1 MEIYLMNF
9 KKVFGFAAV
18 AALSVAALAACAPS
32 SGGNS
37 KEDKNTLKVG
47 IMTQTDATEQL
58 WDKVS
63 ENAKKEGLT
72 LEFVEFTDYSQPN
85 KALANG
91 EIDVNAFQHYNFL
104 NNWNTEN
111 KGDLVAAADTLISP
125 LRIFSGLDGD
135 KAKYA
140 DISELP
146 DGAVISVPNDATN
159 ESRALYLLQT
169 AGLIKLDVSGEELAT
184 KVNISE
190 NPKKLDIKELDA
202 SQTAS
207 TRTSVDA
214 AIINN
219 NYAVDAGVD
228 YATVLFKEEINAE
241 SKQWVNVIA
250 AQKDWEKSD
259 KADAIKILIKSYQT
273 DEVAKILS
281 DSSNGVDV
289 PAWEGAPSTN

>member
-1 MEIYLMNF
+1 MNF
-9 KKVFGFAAV
+9 KKLFGFATV
-18 AALSVAALAACAPS
+18 AALSVVTLAACAPS
-32 SGGNS
+32 SGS
-37 KEDKNTLKVG
+37 KTDENTLKVG
-47 IMTQTDATEQL
+47 IMTRTDATEPL
-58 WDKVS
+58 WEKVS
-63 ENAKKEGLT
+63 DLAEKDGLK
-72 LEFVEFTDYSQPN
+72 LDFVEFTDYSQPN

-104 NNWNTEN
+104 NNWNSEN

-125 LRIFSGLDGD
+125 LRIFSGLDGE
-135 KAKYA
+135 KVKYKT
-140 DISELP
+140 ISELP
-146 DGAVISVPNDATN
+146 DGAVISVPNDPTN

-169 AGLIKLDVSGEELAT
+169 AGLIKLNVSGEELAT
-184 KVNISE
+184 IVNISE

-202 SQTAS
+202 SQTAA

-228 YATVLFKEEINAE
+228 YATVLFKEEITPE

-259 KADAIKILIKSYQT
+259 KADAIKTLIKAYQT
-273 DEVAKILS
+273 EEVAKILS
-281 DSSNGVDV
+281 DSSNGIDV
-289 PAWEGAPSTN
+289 PAWEGAPSTNNRL

>member
-1 MEIYLMNF
+1 MKL
-9 KKVFGFAAV
+9 KKLFGFAAV

-32 SGGNS
+32 SS
-37 KEDKNTLKVG
+37 TSSSDDSTNTLKVG

-63 ENAKKEGLT
+63 ENAAKEGIT

-111 KGDLVAAADTLISP
+111 NGDLVAAADTLISP

-135 KAKYA
+135 KAKYT

-146 DGAVISVPNDATN
+146 DGAVVSVPNDVTN
-159 ESRALYLLQT
+159 ESRALYLLQA

-184 KVNISE
+184 ITNIVE
-190 NPKKLDIKELDA
+190 NPKNLDIKELDA
-202 SQTAS
+202 SQTAA

-228 YATVLFKEEINAE
+228 YATVLFKEEITAE

-250 AQKDWEKSD
+250 AQKDWESSD
-259 KADAIKILIKSYQT
+259 KADAINILIKAYQT
-273 DEVAKILS
+273 DEVAQILS
-281 DSSNGVDV
+281 ESSNGVDV
-289 PAWEGAPSTN
+289 PAWEGAPTVE

>member
-1 MEIYLMNF
+1 MKL
-9 KKVFGFAAV
+9 KKLFGFAAV

-32 SGGNS
+32 SS
-37 KEDKNTLKVG
+37 TSSSDDSTNTLKVG
-47 IMTQTDATEQL
+47 IMTQTDATEPL

-63 ENAKKEGLT
+63 ELAAAEGLT

-111 KGDLVAAADTLISP
+111 NGDLVAAADTLISP

-135 KAKYA
+135 KAKYT

-146 DGAVISVPNDATN
+146 DGAVVSVPNDVTN
-159 ESRALYLLQT
+159 ESRALYLLQA

-184 KVNISE
+184 ITNIVE
-190 NPKKLDIKELDA
+190 NPKNLDIKELDA
-202 SQTAS
+202 SQTAA

-228 YATVLFKEEINAE
+228 YATVLFKEEITAE

-250 AQKDWEKSD
+250 AQKDWESSD
-259 KADAIKILIKSYQT
+259 KADAINILIKAYQT
-273 DEVAKILS
+273 DEVAQILS
-281 DSSNGVDV
+281 ESSNGVDV
-289 PAWEGAPSTN
+289 PAWEGAPTVE

>member
-1 MEIYLMNF
+1 MNF
-9 KKVFGFAAV
+9 KKLFGFAAV

-32 SGGNS
+32 SS
-37 KEDKNTLKVG
+37 TSSSDDSTNTLKVG
-47 IMTQTDATEQL
+47 IMTQTDATEPL

-63 ENAKKEGLT
+63 ELAAAEGLT

-111 KGDLVAAADTLISP
+111 NGDLVAAADTLISP

-135 KAKYA
+135 KAKYT

-146 DGAVISVPNDATN
+146 DGAVVSVPNDVTN
-159 ESRALYLLQT
+159 ESRALYLLQA

-184 KVNISE
+184 ITNIVE
-190 NPKKLDIKELDA
+190 NPKNLDIKELDA
-202 SQTAS
+202 IQTAA

-228 YATVLFKEEINAE
+228 YATVLFKEEITAE

-250 AQKDWEKSD
+250 AQKDWESSD
-259 KADAIKILIKSYQT
+259 KADAINILIKAYQT
-273 DEVAKILS
+273 DEVAQIIS
-281 DSSNGVDV
+281 DASNGVDV
-289 PAWEGAPSTN
+289 PAWEGAPTVE

>member
-1 MEIYLMNF
+1 MNF

-32 SGGNS
+32 SGS
-37 KEDKNTLKVG
+37 DSSADKNTLKVG
-47 IMTQTDATEQL
+47 IMTQTDATEPL

-63 ENAKKEGLT
+63 ELAEKDGLT
-72 LEFVEFTDYSQPN
+72 LELVEFTDYSQPN

-125 LRIFSGLDGD
+125 LRIFSGLNGE
-135 KAKYA
+135 KAKYT

-159 ESRALYLLQT
+159 ESRALYLLQA
-169 AGLIKLDVSGEELAT
+169 AGLIKLDASGEELAT
-184 KVNISE
+184 ITNIVE

-202 SQTAS
+202 SQTAA

-228 YATVLFKEEINAE
+228 YATVLFKEEITTE

-250 AQKDWEKSD
+250 AQKDWESSD
-259 KADAIKILIKSYQT
+259 KVDAIKTLIKAYQT
-273 DEVAKILS
+273 DEVAKIIS
-281 DSSNGVDV
+281 DASNGVDV
-289 PAWEGAPSTN
+289 PAWKGAPSAK

>member
-1 MEIYLMNF
+1 MNF

-32 SGGNS
+32 SS
-37 KEDKNTLKVG
+37 TSSSDDSTNTLKVG
-47 IMTQTDATEQL
+47 IMTQTDATEPL

-63 ENAKKEGLT
+63 ELAAAEGLT

-111 KGDLVAAADTLISP
+111 NGDLVAAADTLISP

-135 KAKYA
+135 KAKYT

-146 DGAVISVPNDATN
+146 DGAVVSVPNDVTN
-159 ESRALYLLQT
+159 ESRALYLLQA

-184 KVNISE
+184 ITNIVE
-190 NPKKLDIKELDA
+190 NPKNLDIKELDA
-202 SQTAS
+202 SQTAA

-228 YATVLFKEEINAE
+228 YATVLFKEEITAE

-250 AQKDWEKSD
+250 AQKDWESSD
-259 KADAIKILIKSYQT
+259 KADAINILIKAYQT
-273 DEVAKILS
+273 DEVAQIIS
-281 DSSNGVDV
+281 DASNGVDV
-289 PAWEGAPSTN
+289 PAWEGAPTVE

>member
-1 MEIYLMNF
+1 MKL
-9 KKVFGFAAV
+9 KKLFGFAAV

-32 SGGNS
+32 SS
-37 KEDKNTLKVG
+37 TSSSDDSTKTLTVG

-63 ENAKKEGLT
+63 ENAAKEGIT

-111 KGDLVAAADTLISP
+111 NGDLVAAADTLISP

-135 KAKYA
+135 KAKYT
-140 DISELP
+140 DISDLP
-146 DGAVISVPNDATN
+146 DGAVVSVPNDVTN
-159 ESRALYLLQT
+159 ESRALYLLQA

-184 KVNISE
+184 ITNIVE
-190 NPKKLDIKELDA
+190 NPKNLDIKELDA
-202 SQTAS
+202 SQTAA

-228 YATVLFKEEINAE
+228 YATVLFKEEITAE

-250 AQKDWEKSD
+250 AQKDWESSD
-259 KADAIKILIKSYQT
+259 KADAINILIKAYQT
-273 DEVAKILS
+273 DEVAQILS
-281 DSSNGVDV
+281 ESSNGVDV
-289 PAWEGAPSTN
+289 PAWEGAPTVE

>member
-1 MEIYLMNF
+1 MNF

-32 SGGNS
+32 SGS
-37 KEDKNTLKVG
+37 DSSADKNTLKVG
-47 IMTQTDATEQL
+47 IMTQTDATEPL

-63 ENAKKEGLT
+63 ELAEKDGLT
-72 LEFVEFTDYSQPN
+72 LELVEFTDYSQPN

-125 LRIFSGLDGD
+125 LRIFSGLNGE
-135 KAKYA
+135 KAKYT

-159 ESRALYLLQT
+159 ESRALYLLQA
-169 AGLIKLDVSGEELAT
+169 AGLIKLDASGEELAT
-184 KVNISE
+184 ITNIVE

-202 SQTAS
+202 SQTAA

-228 YATVLFKEEINAE
+228 YATVLFKEEITTE

-250 AQKDWEKSD
+250 AQKDWESSD
-259 KADAIKILIKSYQT
+259 KVDAIKTLIKAYQT
-273 DEVAKILS
+273 DEVAKII
-281 DSSNGVDV
+281 SNASNSVDV
-289 PAWEGAPSTN
+289 G

>member
-1 MEIYLMNF
+1 MNF

-32 SGGNS
+32 SS
-37 KEDKNTLKVG
+37 SSSSEDSANTIKVG
-47 IMTQTDATEQL
+47 IMTQTDATEPL
-58 WDKVS
+58 WEKVS

-111 KGDLVAAADTLISP
+111 NGDLVAAADTLISP
-125 LRIFSGLDGD
+125 LRIFSGLDGE
-135 KAKYA
+135 KAKYT

-146 DGAVISVPNDATN
+146 DGAVVSVPNDVTN
-159 ESRALYLLQT
+159 ESRALYLLQA

-184 KVNISE
+184 ITNIVE
-190 NPKKLDIKELDA
+190 NPKNLDIKELDA
-202 SQTAS
+202 SQTAA

-228 YATVLFKEEINAE
+228 YATVLFKEEITAE

-273 DEVAKILS
+273 DEVAQILS
-281 DSSNGVDV
+281 DASNGVDV
-289 PAWEGAPSTN
+289 PAWEGAPTVE

>member
-1 MEIYLMNF
+1 MKL
-9 KKVFGFAAV
+9 KKLFGFAAV

-32 SGGNS
+32 SS
-37 KEDKNTLKVG
+37 TSSSDDSTNTLKVG

-63 ENAKKEGLT
+63 ENAAKEGIT

-111 KGDLVAAADTLISP
+111 NGDLVAAADTLISP

-135 KAKYA
+135 KVKYT

-146 DGAVISVPNDATN
+146 DGAVVSVPNDVTN
-159 ESRALYLLQT
+159 ESRALYLLQA

-184 KVNISE
+184 ITNIVE
-190 NPKKLDIKELDA
+190 NPKNLDIKELDA
-202 SQTAS
+202 SQTAA

-228 YATVLFKEEINAE
+228 YATVLFKEEITAE

-250 AQKDWEKSD
+250 AQKDWES
-259 KADAIKILIKSYQT
+259 
-273 DEVAKILS
+273 
-281 DSSNGVDV
+281 
-289 PAWEGAPSTN
+289 

>member
-1 MEIYLMNF
+1 MNF

-32 SGGNS
+32 SS
-37 KEDKNTLKVG
+37 SSSSEDSANTIKVG
-47 IMTQTDATEQL
+47 IMTQTDATEPL
-58 WDKVS
+58 WEKVS

-111 KGDLVAAADTLISP
+111 NGDLVAAADTLISP
-125 LRIFSGLDGD
+125 LRIFSGLDGE
-135 KAKYA
+135 KAKYT

-146 DGAVISVPNDATN
+146 DGAVVSVPNDVTN
-159 ESRALYLLQT
+159 ESRALYLLQA

-184 KVNISE
+184 ITNIVE
-190 NPKKLDIKELDA
+190 NPKNLDIKELDA
-202 SQTAS
+202 SQTAA

-228 YATVLFKEEINAE
+228 YATVLFKEEITAE

-250 AQKDWEKSD
+250 AQKDWESSA
-259 KADAIKILIKSYQT
+259 KADAIKILIKAYQT
-273 DEVAKILS
+273 DEVAQILS
-281 DSSNGVDV
+281 DASNGVDV
-289 PAWEGAPSTN
+289 PAWEGAPTVE

>member
-1 MEIYLMNF
+1 MKL
-9 KKVFGFAAV
+9 KKLFGFAAV

-32 SGGNS
+32 SS
-37 KEDKNTLKVG
+37 TSSSDDSTNTLKVG

-63 ENAKKEGLT
+63 ENAAKEGIT

-111 KGDLVAAADTLISP
+111 NGDLVAAADTLISP

-135 KAKYA
+135 KVKYT

-146 DGAVISVPNDATN
+146 DGAVVSVPNDVTN
-159 ESRALYLLQT
+159 ESRALYLLQA

-184 KVNISE
+184 ITNIVE
-190 NPKKLDIKELDA
+190 NPKNLDIKELDA
-202 SQTAS
+202 SQTAA

-228 YATVLFKEEINAE
+228 YATVLFKEEITAE

-250 AQKDWEKSD
+250 AQKDWESSD
-259 KADAIKILIKSYQT
+259 KADAINILIKAYQT
-273 DEVAKILS
+273 DEVAQILS
-281 DSSNGVDV
+281 ESSNGVDV
-289 PAWEGAPSTN
+289 PAWEGAPTVE

>member
-1 MEIYLMNF
+1 MNF

-32 SGGNS
+32 SGSDSSG
-37 KEDKNTLKVG
+37 DKNTLKVG
-47 IMTQTDATEQL
+47 IMTQTDATEPL

-63 ENAKKEGLT
+63 ELAEKDGLT
-72 LEFVEFTDYSQPN
+72 LELVEFTDYSQPN

-125 LRIFSGLDGD
+125 LRIFSGLNGE
-135 KAKYA
+135 KAKYT

-159 ESRALYLLQT
+159 ESRALYLLQA
-169 AGLIKLDVSGEELAT
+169 AGLIKLDASGEELAT
-184 KVNISE
+184 ITNIVE

-202 SQTAS
+202 SQTAA

-228 YATVLFKEEINAE
+228 YATVLFKEEITTE

-250 AQKDWEKSD
+250 AQKDWESSD
-259 KADAIKILIKSYQT
+259 KVDAIKTLIKAYQT
-273 DEVAKILS
+273 DEVAKIIS
-281 DSSNGVDV
+281 DASNGVDV
-289 PAWEGAPSTN
+289 PAWKGAPSAK

>member
-1 MEIYLMNF
+1 MKL
-9 KKVFGFAAV
+9 KKLFGFAAV

-32 SGGNS
+32 SS
-37 KEDKNTLKVG
+37 TSSSDDSTNTLKVG

-63 ENAKKEGLT
+63 ENAAKEGIT

-111 KGDLVAAADTLISP
+111 NGDLVAAADTLISP

-135 KAKYA
+135 KAKYT

-146 DGAVISVPNDATN
+146 DGAVVSVPNDVTN
-159 ESRALYLLQT
+159 ESRALYLLQA

-184 KVNISE
+184 ITNIVE
-190 NPKKLDIKELDA
+190 NPKNLDIKELDA
-202 SQTAS
+202 SQTAA

-228 YATVLFKEEINAE
+228 YATVLFKEEITAE

-250 AQKDWEKSD
+250 AQKDWESSD
-259 KADAIKILIKSYQT
+259 KADAINILIKAYQT
-273 DEVAKILS
+273 DEVAQIIS
-281 DSSNGVDV
+281 DASNGVDV
-289 PAWEGAPSTN
+289 PAWEGAPTVE

>member
-135 KAKYA
+135 KAKYT

>member
-1 MEIYLMNF
+1 MKL
-9 KKVFGFAAV
+9 KKLFGFAAV

-32 SGGNS
+32 SS
-37 KEDKNTLKVG
+37 TSSSDDSTKTLTVG

-63 ENAKKEGLT
+63 ENAAKEGIT

-111 KGDLVAAADTLISP
+111 NGDLVAAADTLISP

-135 KAKYA
+135 KAKYT

-146 DGAVISVPNDATN
+146 DGAVVSVPNDVTN
-159 ESRALYLLQT
+159 ESRALYLLQA

-184 KVNISE
+184 ITNIVE
-190 NPKKLDIKELDA
+190 NPKNLDIKELDA
-202 SQTAS
+202 SQTAA

-228 YATVLFKEEINAE
+228 YATVLFKEEITAE

-250 AQKDWEKSD
+250 AQKDWESSD
-259 KADAIKILIKSYQT
+259 KADAINILIKAYQT
-273 DEVAKILS
+273 DEVAQILS
-281 DSSNGVDV
+281 ESSNGVDV
-289 PAWEGAPSTN
+289 PAWEGAPTVV

>member
-1 MEIYLMNF
+1 MNF

-32 SGGNS
+32 SS
-37 KEDKNTLKVG
+37 SSSSEDSANTIKVG
-47 IMTQTDATEQL
+47 IMTQTDATEPL
-58 WDKVS
+58 WEKVS

-111 KGDLVAAADTLISP
+111 NGDLVAAADTLISP
-125 LRIFSGLDGD
+125 LRIFSGLDGE
-135 KAKYA
+135 KAKYT

-146 DGAVISVPNDATN
+146 DGAVVSVPNDVTN
-159 ESRALYLLQT
+159 ESRALYLLQA

-184 KVNISE
+184 ITNIVE
-190 NPKKLDIKELDA
+190 NPKNLDIKELDA
-202 SQTAS
+202 SQTAA

-228 YATVLFKEEINAE
+228 YATVLFKEEITAE

-250 AQKDWEKSD
+250 AQKDWESSD
-259 KADAIKILIKSYQT
+259 KADAINILIKAYQT
-273 DEVAKILS
+273 DEVAQIIS
-281 DSSNGVDV
+281 DASNGVDV
-289 PAWEGAPSTN
+289 PAWEGAPTVE

>member
-1 MEIYLMNF
+1 MNF

-18 AALSVAALAACAPS
+18 TALSVVALAACAPS
-32 SGGNS
+32 SGNDS
-37 KEDKNTLKVG
+37 KEDDKTLTVG
-47 IMTQTDATEQL
+47 IMTRTDATEPL
-58 WDKVS
+58 WEKVS

-72 LEFVEFTDYSQPN
+72 LKFVEFTDYSQPN

-111 KGDLVAAADTLISP
+111 DGDLVAAADTLISP
-125 LRIFSGLDGD
+125 LRIFSGLDGE
-135 KAKYA
+135 KAKYK

-146 DGAVISVPNDATN
+146 DGAVVSVPNDATN

-184 KVNISE
+184 KVNITD

-250 AQKDWEKSD
+250 AQKGWEKSN
-259 KADAIKILIKSYQT
+259 KADAIKILIKAYQT
-273 DEVAKILS
+273 NEVAKILS
-281 DSSNGVDV
+281 DASNGVDV
-289 PAWEGAPSTN
+289 PAWEGADSAK

>member
-1 MEIYLMNF
+1 MNF

-18 AALSVAALAACAPS
+18 AALSVVALAACAPS
-32 SGGNS
+32 SGNDS
-37 KEDKNTLKVG
+37 KEDDKTLTVG
-47 IMTQTDATEQL
+47 IMTRTDATEPL
-58 WDKVS
+58 WEKVS

-72 LEFVEFTDYSQPN
+72 LKFVEFTDYSQPN

-111 KGDLVAAADTLISP
+111 DGDLVAAADTLISP
-125 LRIFSGLDGD
+125 LRIFSGLNGE
-135 KAKYA
+135 KAKYK

-146 DGAVISVPNDATN
+146 DGAVVSVPNDATN

-184 KVNISE
+184 KVNITD

-250 AQKDWEKSD
+250 AQKGWEKSN
-259 KADAIKILIKSYQT
+259 KADAIKILIKAYQT
-273 DEVAKILS
+273 NEVVKILS
-281 DSSNGVDV
+281 DASNGVDV
-289 PAWEGAPSTN
+289 PAWEGADSAK

>member
-1 MEIYLMNF
+1 MNF

-18 AALSVAALAACAPS
+18 AALLVVALAACAPS
-32 SGGNS
+32 SGNDS
-37 KEDKNTLKVG
+37 KEDDKTLTVG
-47 IMTQTDATEQL
+47 IMTRTDATEPL
-58 WDKVS
+58 WEKVS

-72 LEFVEFTDYSQPN
+72 LKFVEFTDYSQPN

-111 KGDLVAAADTLISP
+111 DGDLVAAADTLISP
-125 LRIFSGLDGD
+125 LRIFSGLNGE
-135 KAKYA
+135 KAKYK
-140 DISELP
+140 DIKELP
-146 DGAVISVPNDATN
+146 DGAVVSVPNDATN

-184 KVNISE
+184 KVNITD

-250 AQKDWEKSD
+250 AQKGWEKSN
-259 KADAIKILIKSYQT
+259 KADAIKILIKAYQT
-273 DEVAKILS
+273 NEVAKILS
-281 DSSNGVDV
+281 DASNGVDV
-289 PAWEGAPSTN
+289 PAWEGADSAK

>member
-1 MEIYLMNF
+1 MNF

-32 SGGNS
+32 SGS
-37 KEDKNTLKVG
+37 DSSADKNTLKVG
-47 IMTQTDATEQL
+47 IMTQTDATEPL

-63 ENAKKEGLT
+63 ELAEKDGLT
-72 LEFVEFTDYSQPN
+72 LELVEFTYYSQPN

-125 LRIFSGLDGD
+125 LRIFSGLNGE
-135 KAKYA
+135 KAKYT

-159 ESRALYLLQT
+159 ESRALYLLQA
-169 AGLIKLDVSGEELAT
+169 AGLIKLDASGEELAT
-184 KVNISE
+184 ITNIVE

-202 SQTAS
+202 SQTAA

-228 YATVLFKEEINAE
+228 YATVLFKEEITTE

-250 AQKDWEKSD
+250 AQKDWESSD
-259 KADAIKILIKSYQT
+259 KVDAIKTLIKAYQT
-273 DEVAKILS
+273 DEVAKIIS
-281 DSSNGVDV
+281 DASNGVDV
-289 PAWEGAPSTN
+289 PAWKGAPSAK

>member
-1 MEIYLMNF
+1 MKFTKLIR
-9 KKVFGFAAV
+9 FAA
-18 AALSVAALAACAPS
+18 AASLSVAILAACAPS
-32 SGGNS
+32 SGTKDS
-37 KEDKNTLKVG
+37 DQAVLKVG
-47 IMTQTDATEQL
+47 IMTKTDATEPL
-58 WDKVS
+58 WDKV
-63 ENAKKEGLT
+63 EELIEKDGVD

-91 EIDVNAFQHYNFL
+91 EVDVNAFQHYNFL
-104 NNWNTEN
+104 NNWNNEN
-111 KGDLVAAADTLISP
+111 NGELVAAADTLISP

-135 KAKYA
+135 KVKYT
-140 DISELP
+140 DISQIP
-146 DGAVISVPNDATN
+146 NGGVISVPNDPTN

-184 KVNISE
+184 INNIVE

-228 YATVLFKEEINAE
+228 YATVLFKEEITPE
-241 SKQWVNVIA
+241 SHQWVNVIA
-250 AQKDWEKSD
+250 AQKDWKKSD
-259 KADAIKILIKSYQT
+259 KAKLIQSLIKAYQT
-273 DEVAKILS
+273 EEVAQVLS
-281 DSSNGVDV
+281 DASNGIDIA
-289 PAWEGAPSTN
+289 AWEGAPTPKED

>member
-1 MEIYLMNF
+1 MNF

-32 SGGNS
+32 SGGDS

-47 IMTQTDATEQL
+47 IMTQTDATEPL
-58 WDKVS
+58 WNKVS
-63 ENAKKEGLT
+63 ENAEKEGIT

-104 NNWNTEN
+104 NNWNTKN
-111 KGDLVAAADTLISP
+111 DGDLVAVADTLISP
-125 LRIFSGLDGD
+125 LRIFSGLDGE
-135 KAKYA
+135 KAKYT

-146 DGAVISVPNDATN
+146 DGAVVSVPNDVTN
-159 ESRALYLLQT
+159 ESRALYLLQA

-184 KVNISE
+184 ITNIVE
-190 NPKKLDIKELDA
+190 NPKNLDIKELDA
-202 SQTAS
+202 SQTAA

-228 YATVLFKEEINAE
+228 YATVLFKEEITAE

-250 AQKDWEKSD
+250 AQKDWESSD
-259 KADAIKILIKSYQT
+259 KADAIKILIKAYQT
-273 DEVAKILS
+273 DEVAQILS
-281 DSSNGVDV
+281 DASNGVDV
-289 PAWEGAPSTN
+289 PAWEGAPTVE

>member
-1 MEIYLMNF
+1 MKL
-9 KKVFGFAAV
+9 KKLFGFAAV

-32 SGGNS
+32 SS
-37 KEDKNTLKVG
+37 TSSSDDSTNTLKVG

-63 ENAKKEGLT
+63 ENAAKEGIT

-111 KGDLVAAADTLISP
+111 NGDLVAAADTLISP

-135 KAKYA
+135 KVKYT

-146 DGAVISVPNDATN
+146 DGAVVSVPNDVTN
-159 ESRALYLLQT
+159 ESRALYLLQA

-184 KVNISE
+184 ITNIVE
-190 NPKKLDIKELDA
+190 NPKNLDIKELDA
-202 SQTAS
+202 SQTAA

-228 YATVLFKEEINAE
+228 YATVLFKEEITAE

-250 AQKDWEKSD
+250 AQKDWESSD
-259 KADAIKILIKSYQT
+259 KADAINILIKAYQT
-273 DEVAKILS
+273 DEVAQIIS
-281 DSSNGVDV
+281 DASNGVDV
-289 PAWEGAPSTN
+289 PAWEGAPTVE

>member
-1 MEIYLMNF
+1 MKF
-9 KKVFGFAAV
+9 KKLFTFAALATV
-18 AALSVAALAACAPS
+18 SVAALAACAPS
-32 SGGNS
+32 SGS
-37 KEDKNTLKVG
+37 SSEDENVLKVG
-47 IMTQTDATEQL
+47 IMTRTDATESL
-58 WDKVS
+58 WERVS
-63 ENAKKEGLT
+63 ADAEKEGLT
-72 LEFVEFTDYSQPN
+72 LQLVEFTDYSQPN

-135 KAKYA
+135 KVKYT

-146 DGAVISVPNDATN
+146 EGAVVSVPNDATN
-159 ESRALYLLQT
+159 ESRALYLLQA
-169 AGLIKLDVSGEELAT
+169 AGLIKLDASGEELAT
-184 KVNISE
+184 ITNIVE

-202 SQTAS
+202 SQTAI

-228 YATVLFKEEINAE
+228 YATVLFKEEITSE

-250 AQKDWEKSD
+250 AQKDWEDSD
-259 KADAIKILIKSYQT
+259 KADAIKTLIKAYQT
-273 DEVAKILS
+273 DEVAQVLS

-289 PAWEGAPSTN
+289 PAWEGAPSVE

>member
-1 MEIYLMNF
+1 MKL
-9 KKVFGFAAV
+9 KKLFGFAAV

-32 SGGNS
+32 SS
-37 KEDKNTLKVG
+37 TSSSDDSTKTLTVG

-63 ENAKKEGLT
+63 ENAAKEGIT

-111 KGDLVAAADTLISP
+111 NGDLVAAADTLISP

-135 KAKYA
+135 KVKYT

-146 DGAVISVPNDATN
+146 DGAVVSVPNDVTN
-159 ESRALYLLQT
+159 ESRALYLLQA

-184 KVNISE
+184 ITNIVE
-190 NPKKLDIKELDA
+190 NPKNLDIKELDA
-202 SQTAS
+202 SQTAA

-228 YATVLFKEEINAE
+228 YATVLFKEEITAE

-250 AQKDWEKSD
+250 AQKDWESSD
-259 KADAIKILIKSYQT
+259 KADAINILIKAYQT
-273 DEVAKILS
+273 DEVAQILS
-281 DSSNGVDV
+281 ESSNGVDV
-289 PAWEGAPSTN
+289 PAWEGAPTVE

>member
-1 MEIYLMNF
+1 MNF

-32 SGGNS
+32 SS
-37 KEDKNTLKVG
+37 TSSSEDSTKTLTVG

-58 WDKVS
+58 WNKVS
-63 ENAKKEGLT
+63 ENAEKEGIT

-111 KGDLVAAADTLISP
+111 NGDLVAAADTLISP
-125 LRIFSGLDGD
+125 LRIFSGLDGE
-135 KAKYA
+135 KAKYT

-146 DGAVISVPNDATN
+146 DGAVGSVPNDVTN
-159 ESRALYLLQT
+159 ESRALYLLQA

-184 KVNISE
+184 ITNIVE
-190 NPKKLDIKELDA
+190 NPKNLDIKELDA
-202 SQTAS
+202 SQTAA

-228 YATVLFKEEINAE
+228 YATVLFKEEITAE

-250 AQKDWEKSD
+250 AQKDWENSD
-259 KADAIKILIKSYQT
+259 KADAIKILIKAYQT
-273 DEVAKILS
+273 DEVAQILS
-281 DSSNGVDV
+281 DASNGVDV
-289 PAWEGAPSTN
+289 PAWEGAPTVE

>member
-1 MEIYLMNF
+1 MNF

-32 SGGNS
+32 SS
-37 KEDKNTLKVG
+37 TSSSEDSTKTLTVG

-58 WDKVS
+58 WNKVS
-63 ENAKKEGLT
+63 ENAEKEGIT

-111 KGDLVAAADTLISP
+111 NGDLVAAADTLISP

-135 KAKYA
+135 KAKYT

-146 DGAVISVPNDATN
+146 DGAVVSVPNDVTN
-159 ESRALYLLQT
+159 ESRALYLLQA

-184 KVNISE
+184 ITNIVE
-190 NPKKLDIKELDA
+190 NPKNLDIKELDA
-202 SQTAS
+202 SQTAA

-228 YATVLFKEEINAE
+228 YATVLFKEEITAE

-250 AQKDWEKSD
+250 AQKDWESSD
-259 KADAIKILIKSYQT
+259 KADAINILIKAYQT
-273 DEVAKILS
+273 DEVAQIIS
-281 DSSNGVDV
+281 DASNGVDV
-289 PAWEGAPSTN
+289 PAWEGAPTVE

>member
-1 MEIYLMNF
+1 MKL
-9 KKVFGFAAV
+9 KKIFGFAAV

-32 SGGNS
+32 SS
-37 KEDKNTLKVG
+37 TSSSDDSTNTLKVG

-63 ENAKKEGLT
+63 ENAAKEGIT

-111 KGDLVAAADTLISP
+111 NGDLVAAADTLISP

-135 KAKYA
+135 KAKYT

-146 DGAVISVPNDATN
+146 DGAVVSVPNDVTN
-159 ESRALYLLQT
+159 ESRALYLLQA

-184 KVNISE
+184 ITNIVE
-190 NPKKLDIKELDA
+190 NPKNLDIKELDA
-202 SQTAS
+202 SQTAA

-228 YATVLFKEEINAE
+228 YATVLFKEEITAE

-250 AQKDWEKSD
+250 AQKDWESSD
-259 KADAIKILIKSYQT
+259 KADAIKILIKAYQT
-273 DEVAKILS
+273 DEVAQILS
-281 DSSNGVDV
+281 ESSNGVDV
-289 PAWEGAPSTN
+289 PAWEGAPTVE